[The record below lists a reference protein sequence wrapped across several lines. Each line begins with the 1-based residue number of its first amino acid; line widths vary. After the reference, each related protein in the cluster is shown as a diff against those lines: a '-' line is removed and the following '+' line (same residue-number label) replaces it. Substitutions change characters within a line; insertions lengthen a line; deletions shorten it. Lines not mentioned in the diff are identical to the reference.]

1 MWLHKIIKKKKYL
14 KNNFRIFNLTIKNIK
29 KLNIIKIVVKQS
41 ERRRKQEKIIKCMRK
56 LY

>member
-14 KNNFRIFNLTIKNIK
+14 KNNFRIFNLIIKNIK